1 MSKHIPVMLHE
12 AINALDIISNGFYI
26 DCTFGRGG
34 HSKEIL
40 KKLNDD
46 GRLLALDKDLE
57 AVKEGET
64 IKDKRFEIVHAS
76 FKDLKDILK
85 KKNFQKPNGIL
96 MDLGIS
102 SPQIDEAERGFSFQ
116 LDSKLDMRMNQS
128 QKLTAS
134 DIINNYDYDELVKLL
149 YSYGEE
155 KFAKKIVKAI
165 IKYREEKGKILRT
178 IELADLVN
186 KAIPKF
192 DSKKNPATKTFQ
204 ALRIK
209 VNEELLEIEEVLP
222 AAFEA
227 LKKNGRLA
235 VISFHSLEDRIIKN
249 FIKDRLNTD
258 KVPKKIPI
266 FQKQIKSP
274 PIRII
279 QKLQT
284 PSKSEVLK
292 NKRSR
297 SAKLRVIEKISEER

>member
-1 MSKHIPVMLHE
+1 
-12 AINALDIISNGFYI
+12 
-26 DCTFGRGG
+26 
-34 HSKEIL
+34 
-40 KKLNDD
+40 
-46 GRLLALDKDLE
+46 
-57 AVKEGET
+57 
-64 IKDKRFEIVHAS
+64 
-76 FKDLKDILK
+76 
-85 KKNFQKPNGIL
+85 

-274 PIRII
+274 PIRVI

>member
-1 MSKHIPVMLHE
+1 MLHE

-249 FIKDRLNTD
+249 FIKDKLNTD

>member
-1 MSKHIPVMLHE
+1 
-12 AINALDIISNGFYI
+12 
-26 DCTFGRGG
+26 
-34 HSKEIL
+34 
-40 KKLNDD
+40 
-46 GRLLALDKDLE
+46 
-57 AVKEGET
+57 
-64 IKDKRFEIVHAS
+64 
-76 FKDLKDILK
+76 
-85 KKNFQKPNGIL
+85 

-235 VISFHSLEDRIIKN
+235 VISFHSCLLYTSDAADE
-249 FIKDRLNTD
+249 
-258 KVPKKIPI
+258 
-266 FQKQIKSP
+266 
-274 PIRII
+274 
-279 QKLQT
+279 
-284 PSKSEVLK
+284 
-292 NKRSR
+292 
-297 SAKLRVIEKISEER
+297 